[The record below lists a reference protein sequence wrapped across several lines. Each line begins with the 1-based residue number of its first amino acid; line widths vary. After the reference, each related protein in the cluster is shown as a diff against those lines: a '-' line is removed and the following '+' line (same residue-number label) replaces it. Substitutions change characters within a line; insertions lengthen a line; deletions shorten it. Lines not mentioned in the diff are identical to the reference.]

1 MSVRPAE
8 LRDVVEIHA
17 MVRELAD
24 YEHELDKV
32 EATVEDF
39 QTALFGED
47 PQLFALVAEQDGAT
61 VGVALWFVSFSTW
74 TGKHGLYLEDLYVRP
89 GTRGQ
94 GHGKALLIELAR
106 ICVQRRY
113 GRMDWAVLDWN
124 QPAIDFYTSIG
135 AVSQDDWTGNRL
147 AGAALAALAAT
158 GLDPG

>member
-8 LRDVVEIHA
+8 PKDVVEIHA

-39 QTALFGED
+39 QTALFGRD
-47 PQLFALVAEQDGAT
+47 PQLFALVAEQDGAA

-74 TGKHGLYLEDLYVRP
+74 TGRHGLYLEDLFVRP

-94 GHGKALLIELAR
+94 GHGKALLVALAR

-135 AVSQDDWTGNRL
+135 AVSAGRL
-147 AGAALAALAAT
+147 DREQARRCRARRAG
-158 GLDPG
+158 GPGPEPG